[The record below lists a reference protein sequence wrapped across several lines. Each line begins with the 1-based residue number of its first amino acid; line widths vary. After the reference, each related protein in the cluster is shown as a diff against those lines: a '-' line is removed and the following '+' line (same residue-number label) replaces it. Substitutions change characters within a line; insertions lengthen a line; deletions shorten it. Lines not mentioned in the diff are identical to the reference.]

1 MLQYYLV
8 IYAAHDKCH
17 FRASTHSHPY
27 ADYID
32 FQNSVKALSSSSLL
46 HDYWLHCWYVDSS
59 LCMFSVILKLIF
71 STFIGVVESN
81 QAYGLEV
88 SWLSLELIYFQGNM
102 NLQLKWLL
110 LMESFLVDYNI
121 IQTSFVIRYLLEII
135 SKGLYFILTL
145 KYNFKCISSFFYR
158 NIFK

>member
-27 ADYID
+27 TALYRPIPPYTDYID
-32 FQNSVKALSSSSLL
+32 FQNSVKALASSSLL
-46 HDYWLHCWYVDSS
+46 HDYWLHCWYADSS
-59 LCMFSVILKLIF
+59 LCMLPVILKLIF

-110 LMESFLVDYNI
+110 FIESFLVDYNM
-121 IQTSFVIRYLLEII
+121 IQTSFAIRYLLE
-135 SKGLYFILTL
+135 
-145 KYNFKCISSFFYR
+145 FKWKSL
-158 NIFK
+158 